1 MPIAFMAGSAHM
13 LIIRSLPHVT
23 LGRLA
28 RKCPALMGS
37 VPITA
42 VKAGFDHRS
51 FECRKCEHS
60 PGSLNSCRPSGRSP
74 DHANRRNR
82 AIALGRFGGTIL
94 KGYEPTIRP

>member
-37 VPITA
+37 VRITA
-42 VKAGFDHRS
+42 VKPGFDHRS

-60 PGSLNSCRPSGRSP
+60 PGSLNSCRPSG
-74 DHANRRNR
+74 
-82 AIALGRFGGTIL
+82 
-94 KGYEPTIRP
+94 